1 MRCGK
6 KYENSIEMEKEEML
20 SLIQY
25 NTQIFQTS

>member
-20 SLIQY
+20 SLIEY
-25 NTQIFQTS
+25 KSEILERW